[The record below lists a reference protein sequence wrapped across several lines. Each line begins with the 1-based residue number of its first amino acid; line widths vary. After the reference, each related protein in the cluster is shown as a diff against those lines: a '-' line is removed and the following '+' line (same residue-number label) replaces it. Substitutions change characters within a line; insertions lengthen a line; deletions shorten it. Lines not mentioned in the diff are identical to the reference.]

1 MLTIREFH
9 GKSEEANNTM
19 DKRRLNEI
27 KRKTAKAHSLNYQV
41 AHYVWNYVIYGAA

>member
-27 KRKTAKAHSLNYQV
+27 KRKTANML
-41 AHYVWNYVIYGAA
+41 AHY